1 MVCPHSYRT
10 RRAER
15 VERDGP
21 IELVVFDMD
30 GVLID
35 NGSSWVLV
43 HRHFGV
49 QNEGGLTRYLAGQ
62 IDDHEFVR
70 TDVAL
75 WTKKGPVHTTML
87 DKILSRPDF
96 MLGARETVKALH
108 DHGMVTAIVSGGL
121 DYMANRV
128 AHALGIDD
136 VYANG
141 LHVDARGNI
150 TGEGILRVPLKD
162 KSVPLPL
169 ILKKH
174 DVEPGRVAAIGD
186 SCPDSSLF
194 EAVGLGIAFNPADPC
209 VSHVA
214 NVTVQSKDLRD
225 VLPHILPAG

>member
-169 ILKKH
+169 LEAML
-174 DVEPGRVAAIGD
+174 DDNGTALAQTSTPLSPLYVTWFFGNGSLPGRWK
-186 SCPDSSLF
+186 
-194 EAVGLGIAFNPADPC
+194 PA
-209 VSHVA
+209 S
-214 NVTVQSKDLRD
+214 TG
-225 VLPHILPAG
+225 AG